1 MDLDKKLAFVL
12 IFYLSFSLDKGMTT
26 RKDHERVAPNSKH
39 RVNSTSFDIFHPG
52 IPSCNQRLG
61 ESETPLMETG
71 YNENESLLGDE
82 HQLVGNVEFHLEIDL
97 QET

>member
-1 MDLDKKLAFVL
+1 
-12 IFYLSFSLDKGMTT
+12 MTT
-26 RKDHERVAPNSKH
+26 GKDHERVAPNSKH

-52 IPSCNQRLG
+52 IPSCNQRLR
-61 ESETPLMETG
+61 ELEKRLMEAG

-82 HQLVGNVEFHLEIDL
+82 HQFIGNVEFQLEIYL